1 MKRLIKPTFNLFPF
15 DASHF
20 DQKIYFMWRW
30 TDINIEFGIFI
41 PLMVFKIHSLWQFNG
56 QTIIIFAI
64 ILVTNLVFWR
74 ITTSYF
80 VQIFRNKI
88 FRSKKKKK
96 NEDFD
101 IVQKAPPPK
110 MIHWVSNLFSTPPML
125 YWMVAFSIESFNI
138 GRVFGKWSLGG
149 SIWAALMISCVEDGF
164 EWLRGRILSVIN
176 SNSISDFIIDWS
188 ALQNINWW

>member
-96 NEDFD
+96 MKISTSFRKLLP
-101 IVQKAPPPK
+101 QK
-110 MIHWVSNLFSTPPML
+110 W
-125 YWMVAFSIESFNI
+125 YIESAIYFQRRQCFTEWWRSPSKASTLEEFLVNDHL
-138 GRVFGKWSLGG
+138 V
-149 SIWAALMISCVEDGF
+149 APF
-164 EWLRGRILSVIN
+164 ERL
-176 SNSISDFIIDWS
+176 
-188 ALQNINWW
+188 